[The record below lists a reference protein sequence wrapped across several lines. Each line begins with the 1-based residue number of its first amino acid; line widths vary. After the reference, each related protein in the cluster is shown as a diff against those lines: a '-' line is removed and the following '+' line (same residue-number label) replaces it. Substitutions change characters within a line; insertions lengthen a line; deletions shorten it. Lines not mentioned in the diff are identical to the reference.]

1 MVIIGKILLVYGI
14 VLLSIILFVMGS
26 TIKKT
31 PREDED
37 EQFKQYLD

>member
-1 MVIIGKILLVYGI
+1 MIIIGIILLAYGI

-37 EQFKQYLD
+37 EQSKQCIN